1 MVGDHPIAVLQK
13 YWGYAQFRPPQ
24 QAIIE
29 AALQQKDV
37 LALLPTGGGKSI
49 CFQVPALIQEGL
61 CVVVTPL
68 IALMQ
73 DQVKQ
78 LKQRGIEAL
87 ALHAGMTY
95 GQLDTLLDN
104 CVYGK
109 VKFLYVSPERLQT
122 ELFRARLEKM
132 TLSLLAVDEAHCIS
146 QWGHDFR
153 PPYLQIHTV
162 REVHPNVPIMA
173 LTASA
178 TQTVKADIIQHL
190 QLRAPAQFQKSFAR
204 ENLSFLIRK
213 TENKDKKLLE
223 ALQRVPGAAIVYV
236 RSRKATETTAKMLS
250 KKNIAAT
257 FYHAGLPHAQR
268 SERQDAWIAGT
279 VRVMVATNAF
289 GMGIDKADVRTVI
302 HLDIPEDI
310 ESYYQEA
317 GRAGRDGKRAYAAI
331 LYHPADLESLRT
343 KTEIANPEV
352 RELKKVYQALANY
365 YQLATGS
372 GLGESFDFD
381 LEEFTA
387 RFSLKPLEVYPVLK
401 KLEEEGLIQLNEGFY
416 RPSQVRILAEHKRVY
431 EFQVANARF
440 DPLIKALLRLYG
452 AELFSDYLIISESQ
466 IARALRWR
474 VLEVSQLLGELK
486 RLQLLDYVPA
496 SDRPSLTYLT
506 PRQDAAHLAIDH
518 SRMQARR
525 NLHLAKMEKMI
536 AYTEQDHRCRM
547 QVIQDYFGEETF
559 ASCGICDVCLA
570 RKKKDNLHAF
580 KDYES
585 QILFVLS
592 QKPQPVDEL
601 EQAVAPKDQDLF
613 MEVLREMVDHGK
625 IKYDALWV
633 LSVA

>member
-1 MVGDHPIAVLQK
+1 MVGDNPIALLQK
-13 YWGYAQFRPPQ
+13 YWGHTQFRPPQ

-29 AALQQKDV
+29 AALNHQDV

-49 CFQVPALIQEGL
+49 CFQIPGL
-61 CVVVTPL
+61 LRDGVCVVVTPL

-78 LKQRGIEAL
+78 LKSRGIEAV

-122 ELFRARLEKM
+122 ELFRARLDKM

-162 REVHPNVPIMA
+162 REVHPKVPIMA

-178 TQTVKADIIQHL
+178 TPYVKSDIIEHL
-190 QLRAPAQFQKSFAR
+190 HLRTPAQFQKSFAR
-204 ENLSFLIRK
+204 ENLSFIVRK

-223 ALQRVPGAAIVYV
+223 ALQRVAGAAIVYV
-236 RSRKATETTAKMLS
+236 RSRKATEVVAKTLS
-250 KKNIAAT
+250 RKNISAT
-257 FYHAGLPHAQR
+257 FYHAGLAHAQR
-268 SERQDAWIAGT
+268 TERQEAWLTGA

-331 LYHPADLESLRT
+331 LYHPADVESLRT
-343 KTEIANPEV
+343 KTAMANPEL

-381 LEEFTA
+381 LEDFTA
-387 RFSLKPLEVYPVLK
+387 RFSLKPQEVYPILK

-416 RPSQVRILAEHKRVY
+416 RPSQVRILAEHKRLY

-452 AELFSDYLIISESQ
+452 AELFSEYLIVSESQ
-466 IARALRWR
+466 IARALRWK
-474 VLEVSQLLGELK
+474 LPEVTHLLGELK

-496 SDRPSLTYLT
+496 NDRPSLTYLT
-506 PRQDAAHLAIDH
+506 PRQDAAYLAIDH
-518 SRMQARR
+518 ARMQARR
-525 NLHLAKMEKMI
+525 NLHLTKMEKMI

-547 QVIQDYFGEETF
+547 QVIQNYFGEETF
-559 ASCGICDVCLA
+559 ATCGLCDLCLT
-570 RKKKDNLHAF
+570 RKKKDNLEAL

-585 QILFVLS
+585 QILFVLG
-592 QKPQPVDEL
+592 QKPQPVEEL
-601 EQAVAPKDQDLF
+601 EQTVAPKDHDLF
-613 MEVLREMVDHGK
+613 MEVLRELVDHGK
-625 IKYDALWV
+625 IKYDAFWV